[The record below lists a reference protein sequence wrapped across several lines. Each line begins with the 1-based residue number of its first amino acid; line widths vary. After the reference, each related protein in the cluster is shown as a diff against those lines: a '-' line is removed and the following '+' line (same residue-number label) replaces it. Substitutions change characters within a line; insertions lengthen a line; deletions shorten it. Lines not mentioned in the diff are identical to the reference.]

1 MNLARL
7 ESEMQYVSLSDEEI
21 KKRLSPEDI
30 RELQNAFDL
39 FDEHNL
45 GYIPKPDLAHMLSS
59 IGYNLTQSFLDNL
72 VAIVDV
78 DNNGKI
84 DFSEFIDLI
93 ANLETEEK
101 HDNDGKFNW
110 LQHDKMIN

>member
-1 MNLARL
+1 MTSAQL
-7 ESEMQYVSLSDEEI
+7 ESVMHYESLSSKEI
-21 KKRLSPEDI
+21 EKRLSPDDI
-30 RELQNAFDL
+30 RELRNAFDL

-45 GYIPKPDLAHMLSS
+45 GYIPEPDLARMLST
-59 IGYNLTQSFLDNL
+59 IGYNLRQNTLDNL

-78 DNNGKI
+78 DKNGKI

-101 HDNDGKFNW
+101 HDKDGKFK
-110 LQHDKMIN
+110 H

>member
-1 MNLARL
+1 MDT
-7 ESEMQYVSLSDEEI
+7 EMQYESLTPEEI
-21 KKRLSPEDI
+21 EKRLSAEDI
-30 RELQNAFDL
+30 RELRNVFEL

-45 GYIPKPDLAHMLSS
+45 GYIPQPDLRDMLSS
-59 IGYNLTQSFLDNL
+59 IGYNLTNSLLDHL

-84 DFSEFIDLI
+84 DFEEFLDLI

-101 HDNDGKFNW
+101 HDKDG
-110 LQHDKMIN
+110 M